1 MLSSSAYFSQRSLAE
16 LLPWLA
22 LRNDDIVLCKDGSL
36 LVCFEV
42 TGLDADGI
50 DMEMAGLAANK
61 MEQALKVLDSRFT
74 LWSTMLR
81 QRRQDYADSSFPHPI
96 SARLDDLHS
105 ERFKAGR
112 QFQNRHVISLL
123 FSPELEDQ
131 LLLRIFNALKKMRWV
146 SALRM
151 VLRHLNRSDRFAD
164 ILHSLKEHIRTLEPL
179 LEAFVGSLGDVQLLR
194 LRGPTLLGFLNQCA
208 SLSPNASPLKDGAPH
223 LLLDALLG
231 DAVLE
236 VGAERLRFSR
246 VEGTRHVA
254 ALGIKAWPDSTI
266 PGLMDVVLAIPAE
279 VCISQTF
286 RFVSTEAAK
295 GHIQAVQ
302 RFHLNLQKSASS
314 FLREAIFGE
323 GNQVQDHTRT
333 VSAGAAR
340 EALTDLAQH
349 RQIYGY
355 YNLSIMVCCQHLPD
369 LDPTV
374 RSIAAVVRE
383 AGFQVIREGMHLL
396 SAWTGSLPGQW
407 AQLVRWHFTHAGN
420 VADLL
425 PLNTPS
431 AGQSINQYF
440 SEQLGMPC
448 PALSVLPGRDQTAF
462 HFNFHVGDLGHCF
475 VVGPSRAGK
484 SVLVNFLLSQFLR
497 YPGARVLIFDK
508 DRSAK
513 IPTLLQG
520 GRYLDPARDET
531 VFCNPLVAL
540 NRKNGRVW
548 LRGWLERLLTHRAYA
563 WSSAD
568 DVFLNEALDSI
579 EILPPDHRH
588 LSTLQSLLP
597 QHLAAELAPWVKG
610 GAMGGLFDHAE
621 DRFSLE
627 GLICIEMG
635 ELLHNEGV
643 ARLFME
649 YAFERIEALL
659 LSETVAPTVI
669 YIEEAWFMLANPYFR
684 DRIRDWLKTL
694 PKRLA
699 SLVMATQSLDDLSG
713 SGVFSA
719 IADNIPTR
727 IFLANR
733 NAVSQSELYRDQF
746 GLNSGHIQRIAYAE
760 PKRQFLVVQPS
771 SSRFIDLSF
780 PPDMIAVLRSDLK
793 AQALFE
799 ESRSQ
804 GGEDWAD
811 RYLARVKAMDHTNQE
826 IIKQEKV
833 KQGPLKQ
840 GQIRPQNLNSEAAA

>member
-1 MLSSSAYFSQRSLAE
+1 MSTYHSFSERSLAE

-22 LRNDDIVLCKDGSL
+22 LRNDEIVLCKDGSL

-42 TGLDADGI
+42 VGMDADGI
-50 DMEMAGLAANK
+50 DIEMAGLAALK
-61 MEQALKVLDSRFT
+61 MEQALRVLDSRFT
-74 LWSTMLR
+74 LWSTLLR
-81 QRRQDYADSSFPHPI
+81 QRRQDYVQSDFPHPI
-96 SARLDDLHS
+96 SVQLDHLHS
-105 ERFKAGR
+105 ARFR
-112 QFQNRHVISLL
+112 QGHQFHNRHVISLL

-131 LLLRIFNALKKMRWV
+131 LLMRV
-146 SALRM
+146 FDALRAM
-151 VLRHLNRSDRFAD
+151 KVITAIQVIGRYLNRSDRFAD
-164 ILHSLKEHIRTLEPL
+164 ILLGLKEHIRILESL
-179 LEAFVGSLGDVQLLR
+179 LEAFIGALGDLKLTR
-194 LRGPTLLGFLNQCA
+194 LRGSALLGFLNQCA
-208 SLSPNASPLKDGAPH
+208 SLSPTSPPIKQGTPH

-231 DAVLE
+231 DAAIE

-246 VEGTRHVA
+246 CESSRFVSV
-254 ALGIKAWPDSTI
+254 LGVKAWPDSTI
-266 PGLMDVVLAIPAE
+266 PGLMDEVLAIPAE
-279 VCISQTF
+279 ICISQAF
-286 RFVSTEAAK
+286 RFVSADAAK
-295 GHIQAVQ
+295 SHIQAVQ
-302 RFHLNLQKSASS
+302 RFHLNLQKSASG

-323 GNQVQDHTRT
+323 GNQVQDNTRT
-333 VSAGAAR
+333 VSASAAR

-355 YNLSIMVCCQHLPD
+355 YNLSILISSAQLSE

-374 RSIAAVVRE
+374 RAVASVIRE
-383 AGFQVIREGMHLL
+383 AGFLVIREGMHLL

-407 AQLVRWHFTHAGN
+407 AQLVRWHFIHAGN

-431 AGQSINQYF
+431 TGQSYNRYF
-440 SEQLGMPC
+440 SEQLGVAC

-475 VVGPSRAGK
+475 VVGPSRSGK
-484 SVLVNFLLSQFLR
+484 SVLVNFLLSQFRR

-520 GRYLDPARDET
+520 GTYIDPARDET
-531 VFCNPLVAL
+531 VFCNPLIAL
-540 NRKNGRVW
+540 NRKSGRVW
-548 LRGWLERLLTHRAYA
+548 LRGWLERVLTHRAYV
-563 WSSAD
+563 WSSGD
-568 DVFLNEALDSI
+568 DVFLSEALDAL
-579 EILPPDHRH
+579 EILLPEHRH
-588 LSTLQSLLP
+588 LSALQSLLP

-635 ELLHNEGV
+635 ELLHDEGV

-649 YAFERIEALL
+649 YAFERIEAIL
-659 LSETVAPTVI
+659 LSEKIAPTVI

-684 DRIRDWLKTL
+684 ERIRDWLKTL

-699 SLVMATQSLDDLSG
+699 NLVMATQSLDDLSE

-733 NAVSQSELYRDQF
+733 NAVAQSELYRDQF
-746 GLNSGHIQRIAYAE
+746 GLNNGQIQRIAHAQ

-771 SSRFIDLSF
+771 SSRFIDLNFS
-780 PPDMIAVLRSDLK
+780 PEMIAVLRSDLK
-793 AQALFE
+793 AQVLFDQCFA
-799 ESRSQ
+799 S
-804 GGEDWAD
+804 GCDDWAKH
-811 RYLARVKAMDHTNQE
+811 YLQCVEELDQ
-826 IIKQEKV
+826 IKQE
-833 KQGPLKQ
+833 
-840 GQIRPQNLNSEAAA
+840 NAA

>member
-1 MLSSSAYFSQRSLAE
+1 VLSSCSFFSERSLAE

-22 LRNDDIVLCKDGSL
+22 LRNDEIVLCKDGSL

-42 TGLDADGI
+42 VGMDADGI
-50 DMEMAGLAANK
+50 DIEMAGLAALK
-61 MEQALKVLDSRFT
+61 MEQALRVLDSRFT

-81 QRRQDYADSSFPHPI
+81 QRKHDYIQSDFPHPI
-96 SARLDDLHS
+96 SVRLDYLHS
-105 ERFKAGR
+105 ARFTEGR
-112 QFQNRHVISLL
+112 QFHNRHVISLL

-131 LLLRIFNALKKMRWV
+131 LLMRV
-146 SALRM
+146 FSALREM
-151 VLRHLNRSDRFAD
+151 KVISAIRMIWRHLNRTDRFAD
-164 ILHSLKEHIRTLEPL
+164 ILLGLKEHIHILESL
-179 LEAFVGSLGDVQLLR
+179 LEAFIGALGDLKLTR
-194 LRGPTLLGFLNQCA
+194 LRGSVLLGFLNQCA
-208 SLSPNASPLKDGAPH
+208 SLSPSSAPLNQGAPH

-231 DAVLE
+231 DAAIE
-236 VGAERLRFSR
+236 VGAERLRF
-246 VEGTRHVA
+246 TRCESTRFVSI
-254 ALGIKAWPDSTI
+254 LGVKAWPDSTI
-266 PGLMDVVLAIPAE
+266 PGLMDEVLAIPAE
-279 VCISQTF
+279 MCVSQTF
-286 RFVSTEAAK
+286 RFVSADSAK
-295 GHIQAVQ
+295 SHIQAVQ
-302 RFHLNLQKSASS
+302 RFHLNLQKTASG

-323 GNQVQDHTRT
+323 GNQVQDNTRT
-333 VSAGAAR
+333 VSASAAR

-355 YNLSIMVCCQHLPD
+355 YNLSILISSAHLSE

-374 RSIAAVVRE
+374 RAVASVIRE
-383 AGFQVIREGMHLL
+383 AGFLVIREGMHLL

-407 AQLVRWHFTHAGN
+407 AQLVRWHFIHSGN

-431 AGQSINQYF
+431 VGHTHNRYF
-440 SEQLGMPC
+440 SEQLGVAC

-484 SVLVNFLLSQFLR
+484 SVLVNFLLSQFRR
-497 YPGARVLIFDK
+497 YPDARVLIFDK

-520 GRYLDPARDET
+520 GTYIDPARDET
-531 VFCNPLVAL
+531 IFCNPLVAL
-540 NRKNGRVW
+540 NCKSGRVW
-548 LRGWLERLLTHRAYA
+548 LRGWLERVLTHHAYV

-568 DVFLNEALDSI
+568 DVFLNEALDAL
-579 EILPPDHRH
+579 EILLPEHRH

-621 DRFSLE
+621 DRFSIT
-627 GLICIEMG
+627 GLMCIEMG
-635 ELLHNEGV
+635 ELLHDEGV

-649 YAFERIEALL
+649 YAFDRVESIL
-659 LSETVAPTVI
+659 LSEKVAPTVI

-684 DRIRDWLKTL
+684 ERIRDWLKTL

-699 SLVMATQSLDDLSG
+699 NLVMATQSLDDLTG

-733 NAVSQSELYRDQF
+733 NAIAQSNLYRDQF
-746 GLNSGHIQRIAYAE
+746 GLNSGQIQRIAHAE

-771 SSRFIDLSF
+771 SSRFIDMSF
-780 PPDMIAVLRSDLK
+780 NPEMIAVLRSDLK
-793 AQALFE
+793 AQVLFDQCYA
-799 ESRSQ
+799 S
-804 GGEDWAD
+804 GCDDWAQH
-811 RYLARVKAMDHTNQE
+811 YLQCVEELDAAQQERVA
-826 IIKQEKV
+826 
-833 KQGPLKQ
+833 
-840 GQIRPQNLNSEAAA
+840 